1 MKIINYLYE
10 LKKYF
15 IYNVLLIFLIFT
27 LNFFYFNELLYI
39 LLKPLLMS
47 INYLIFTNLTDIFFI
62 YIKIYLISIFY
73 FYVPLFIFQLNKF
86 LRNGLYSYEQE
97 LIKYMSFS
105 FLFFFILNNIL
116 IYFFLIPSI
125 WNFFLNF
132 EILSNI
138 ELFNL
143 YFEGKI
149 NDYFL
154 LIFKLLININLC
166 LNIPFF
172 LIFLNYF
179 NIISINLLIK
189 QRKFNFFLLLCILTI
204 FSPPDIISFFFLLIF
219 MYIFY
224 EFTIFILYL
233 LNHYKNYI
241 IN

>member
-1 MKIINYLYE
+1 MKILNYLYE

-15 IYNVLLIFLIFT
+15 LYNILLIFLIFI
-27 LNFFYFNELLYI
+27 LNFFYFDELLYI
-39 LLKPLLMS
+39 LLKPLLVN

-62 YIKIYLISIFY
+62 YIKIYFISIFY
-73 FYVPLFIFQLNKF
+73 FYVPLFIFQLNQF
-86 LRNGLYSYEQE
+86 LKNGLYLYEQE

-105 FLFFFILNNIL
+105 FLFFFIFNNII

-132 EILSNI
+132 EILSNMD
-138 ELFNL
+138 LFNL

-154 LIFKLLININLC
+154 LILKLIININLC
-166 LNIPFF
+166 LNIPFI

-189 QRKFNFFLLLCILTI
+189 QRKFNFFILLVILTI
-204 FSPPDIISFFFLLIF
+204 FSPPDIFSFFFFLIF
-219 MYIFY
+219 LYIFY
-224 EFTIFILYL
+224 
-233 LNHYKNYI
+233 
-241 IN
+241 